1 VRKFLFGLLFL
12 LAGFFAVGLTRATIF
27 LLLTIPINL
36 NILQLYVFSVRELA
50 IRGMESVVNVFH
62 PSQPLVVPIH
72 VD

>member
-27 LLLTIPINL
+27 LLTIPINL